1 MSDVKKQA
9 SEASQ
14 EDKPV
19 KAGCLGALMRS
30 AGIIALVI
38 IFTITAII
46 ILLVWSMGGTKYTI
60 FGKKRTAKMEEI
72 FGISVT
78 DDITLSAYNGYA
90 GFDDDQELEL
100 QTKDYQSFLDDLV
113 KGTKLEMRPADR
125 AVCAFSYEWKGDT
138 VYGEVWQYEFRNG
151 LYTVNLRIY

>member
-1 MSDVKKQA
+1 MPDIKERVQGDA
-9 SEASQ
+9 Q
-14 EDKPV
+14 EEEPG
-19 KAGCLGALMRS
+19 KAGCLGALIRS
-30 AGIIALVI
+30 AGIIALVLILTTAVI
-38 IFTITAII
+38 IALF
-46 ILLVWSMGGTKYTI
+46 LWSLDGTKYTV

-78 DDITLSAYNGYA
+78 DEITLSAYNGYA

-100 QTKDYQSFLDDLV
+100 QTRDYQGFLDDQV
-113 KGTKLEMRPADR
+113 RGTKLEKRPADR

>member
-1 MSDVKKQA
+1 MSDVKEQA

-19 KAGCLGALMRS
+19 KTGCLGALIRS
-30 AGIIALVI
+30 AGIIAFALISTIAVI
-38 IFTITAII
+38 IF
-46 ILLVWSMGGTKYTI
+46 LLLWSMGGTKYTI

-78 DDITLSAYNGYA
+78 DDITLSVYNGYA

-113 KGTKLEMRPADR
+113 KGTKLEKRPADR
-125 AVCAFSYEWKGDT
+125 AVCAFSYECKGDT

>member
-1 MSDVKKQA
+1 MPDIKDRI
-9 SEASQ
+9 Q
-14 EDKPV
+14 EDTQEEEPG
-19 KAGCLGALMRS
+19 KAGCLGALIRS
-30 AGIIALVI
+30 AGIAAFALI
-38 IFTITAII
+38 STITAII
-46 ILLVWSMGGTKYTI
+46 VLFLWSLDGTKYTV

-100 QTKDYQSFLDDLV
+100 QTSDYQGFLDDSV
-113 KGTKLEMRPADR
+113 KGTKLEMRPSDL
-125 AVCAFSYEWKGDT
+125 AVCAFSYQWNSDT
-138 VYGEVWQYEFRNG
+138 VYGEVWQSEYRHG

>member
-1 MSDVKKQA
+1 MSDVKEQA

-46 ILLVWSMGGTKYTI
+46 ILLLWSMGGTKYTI

-78 DDITLSAYNGYA
+78 DDITLSEYNGYA

-113 KGTKLEMRPADR
+113 KGTKLEKSPSDR

-138 VYGEVWQYEFRNG
+138 VYGEVWQYELRNG

>member
-46 ILLVWSMGGTKYTI
+46 ILLRWSMGGTKYTI

-113 KGTKLEMRPADR
+113 KGTKLEKRPADR
-125 AVCAFSYEWKGDT
+125 ALCAFSYEWKGDT
-138 VYGEVWQYEFRNG
+138 VYGEVWQYESRNG

>member
-1 MSDVKKQA
+1 MPDVKAQTP
-9 SEASQ
+9 EGSQ
-14 EDKPV
+14 EEDHG
-19 KAGCLGALMRS
+19 KAGFLGALIRS
-30 AGIIALVI
+30 AGIIALVLILTTAVI
-38 IFTITAII
+38 IALF
-46 ILLVWSMGGTKYTI
+46 LWSLDGTKYTV

-78 DDITLSAYNGYA
+78 DEITLSAYNGYA

-113 KGTKLEMRPADR
+113 KGTKLEKRPADR

-138 VYGEVWQYEFRNG
+138 VYGEVWQYEYRQG
-151 LYTVNLRIY
+151 LYTVNLWIY

>member
-1 MSDVKKQA
+1 MSDVKEQA

-19 KAGCLGALMRS
+19 KTGCLRALIRS
-30 AGIIALVI
+30 VGIIALVI

-46 ILLVWSMGGTKYTI
+46 ALILWSMGGTKYTI
-60 FGKKRTAKMEEI
+60 FGKKRTAKMEKI

-78 DDITLSAYNGYA
+78 DEITLSVYNGYA

-113 KGTKLEMRPADR
+113 KGTKLEKRSADR

-138 VYGEVWQYEFRNG
+138 VYGEVWQYESRNG